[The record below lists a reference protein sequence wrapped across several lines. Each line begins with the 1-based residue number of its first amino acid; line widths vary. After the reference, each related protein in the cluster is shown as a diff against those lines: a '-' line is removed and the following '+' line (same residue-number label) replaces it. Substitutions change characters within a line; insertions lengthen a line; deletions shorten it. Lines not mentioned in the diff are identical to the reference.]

1 MRFGRSSLFA
11 SSMPDDVAQPAASTT
26 ASTTGSVARTRGKRR
41 AVASRRRAACATSSS
56 AIGAVAA
63 PPLGEK
69 LTGRRR
75 IHIFPSVMAKPRRGD
90 AISVSID
97 DLAFGGEGVGRV
109 NGYVIFVRGGIPGDR
124 LTVRLTEARARYGRG
139 VIEAIETPSP
149 DRVDA
154 PCPYFGRCGGCR
166 LQHVAYPA

>member
-1 MRFGRSSLFA
+1 
-11 SSMPDDVAQPAASTT
+11 
-26 ASTTGSVARTRGKRR
+26 
-41 AVASRRRAACATSSS
+41 
-56 AIGAVAA
+56 
-63 PPLGEK
+63 
-69 LTGRRR
+69 
-75 IHIFPSVMAKPRRGD
+75 MAKPHRGD

-97 DLAFGGEGVGRV
+97 DLAFGGEGAGRV

-154 PCPYFGRCGGCR
+154 PCAYFGRCGGCR
-166 LQHVAYPA
+166 LQHVAYPAQLAFKEKQVRDCLERIGGLGAFELPPILPAPEPYGHPHQMGFTITSPARPPP